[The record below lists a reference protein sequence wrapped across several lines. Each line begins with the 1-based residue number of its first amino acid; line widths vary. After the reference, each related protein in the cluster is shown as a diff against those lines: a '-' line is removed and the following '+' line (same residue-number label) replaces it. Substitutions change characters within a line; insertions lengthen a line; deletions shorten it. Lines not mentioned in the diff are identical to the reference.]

1 MNTLHKRI
9 FVMLFLVNAG
19 TSPVLADN
27 AIYIDQVGSGV
38 DIDITQDGD
47 GNKIGANDTDST
59 KMLIDG
65 DNINLSI
72 DSVGDTNKILG
83 NIVGDDIIIDM
94 NVDGSTNTLNLNID
108 PTNTYGASNGDYV
121 IDIDGGNNTVDLDVG
136 TNDAA
141 GSLDLDWT
149 LDGDFNAA
157 DVEIDV
163 SSGISAIDWT
173 GDENHLDIDVDGYD
187 GHEHT
192 ITGSGN
198 YNSLTI
204 EQQSTLQKDSI
215 TVDMSGS
222 GTTTTDS
229 TLCISQSDSG
239 TATGCQ

>member
-1 MNTLHKRI
+1 MNTLHKRL

-47 GNKIGANDTDST
+47 GNKIGANDTDDT

-72 DSVGDTNKILG
+72 DAVGDTNKILG
-83 NIVGDDIIIDM
+83 NIVGDDIILDM
-94 NVDGSTNTLNLNID
+94 NVDGSTNTIKLNID
-108 PTNTYGASNGDYV
+108 PTNTYGATNGDYV
-121 IDIDGGNNTVDLDVG
+121 IDIDGGNNTIDLDVG

-141 GSLDLDWT
+141 GSLDLDWAI
-149 LDGDFNAA
+149 DGDFNAA

-163 SSGISAIDWT
+163 GSGISAIDWT